1 MTHGLLPDCKMNLF
15 NTTYINIKS
24 NKQLFFAS
32 VGTIT
37 VALSILGLFLF
48 VYVNLNSVLSFWNEQ
63 VQLIVYLDDEISQS
77 EKKQL
82 EKIFSSEPEV
92 DSFEFISREQAWNNF
107 QSMFAEKSS
116 FLKGMGF
123 NPLPAS
129 YNLKVKS
136 SPKRLETIQS
146 LAKKLHQQDRV
157 ESVEYGEEWIE
168 RFETFIVLIRVF
180 LFALGALLCFG
191 AVLIISNTVKLSVL
205 SRKKEIELM
214 LLTGATP
221 GFIKFPF
228 FLEGVIHGL
237 LGALIS
243 LCLTKGLHLYLVS
256 RFQGSIET
264 FGRGMDFQ
272 FISPPLIGVIVLSSI
287 LVGWLG
293 SYYSLNQFLGSYKKL

>member
-1 MTHGLLPDCKMNLF
+1 MNILKITF
-15 NTTYINIKS
+15 SNIKS

-37 VALSILGLFLF
+37 TALSILGLFLF

-63 VQLIVYLDDEISQS
+63 VQLIVYLDDEISQD

-82 EKIFSSEPEV
+82 EKLFSAESEVE
-92 DSFEFISREQAWNNF
+92 SFEIISREKAWENF
-107 QSMFAEKSS
+107 QSMFSEKSS

-129 YNLKVKS
+129 YNLKIKT

-146 LAKKLHQQDRV
+146 LAEKLNQQDGV
-157 ESVEYGEEWIE
+157 ESVEYGEEWIN
-168 RFETFIVLIRVF
+168 RFEAFMILMRVF
-180 LFALGALLCFG
+180 LFALGALLCLG

-205 SRKKEIELM
+205 SRKNEIELM

-221 GFIKFPF
+221 GFIRFPF
-228 FLEGVIHGL
+228 FLEGVFHGL
-237 LGALIS
+237 LGAVIS
-243 LCLTKGLHLYLVS
+243 LCLMKGLHLYLVS

-272 FISPPLIGVIVLSSI
+272 FISPSFVLVIILSSI
-287 LVGWLG
+287 FVGWMG
-293 SYYSLNQFLGSYKKL
+293 SYFSLQQFLGTYKKL